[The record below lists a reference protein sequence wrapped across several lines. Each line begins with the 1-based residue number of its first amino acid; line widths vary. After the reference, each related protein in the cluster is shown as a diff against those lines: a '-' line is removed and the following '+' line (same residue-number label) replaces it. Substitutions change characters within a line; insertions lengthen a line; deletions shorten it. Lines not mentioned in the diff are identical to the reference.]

1 MTTPAPKKKVTGKQR
16 SLVIFIDKMIYGIAR
31 HWLAVFNIGV
41 AIYVFLPML
50 VAPTLMQI
58 GATAPAKAI
67 YTLYSPMCHQMAS
80 RSFFLYGEQYAY
92 PRELAG
98 TELTPIEAYMPDIP
112 GFDAAST
119 DPAQWTTF
127 LLPARKFLG
136 NAEMGYKMALCERDI
151 AIYGAIL
158 VFGLL
163 YALLRKRINFKP
175 LPVWAFLLFGMGP
188 IALDGFS
195 QLFSQYGTAAEALS
209 FFNRVFPLR
218 ESTPLFRTLTGFLFG
233 FCLAWMAYPRVED
246 GMNSTADDLEKKL
259 VAIGELKP
267 RESSVVN
274 QQS

>member
-136 NAEMGYKMALCERDI
+136 TAEMGYKMALCERDI
-151 AIYGAIL
+151 AIYGSIL
-158 VFGLL
+158 IFGLL

-175 LPVWAFLLFGMGP
+175 LPVWAFLIFGMGP

-218 ESTPLFRTLTGFLFG
+218 ESTPLFRSLTGFLFG
-233 FCLAWMAYPRVED
+233 FCLAWMAYPRVDD
-246 GMNSTADDLEKKL
+246 GMKTTADDLEKRL
-259 VAIGELKP
+259 VGIGELQP
-267 RESSVVN
+267 RE
-274 QQS
+274 Q